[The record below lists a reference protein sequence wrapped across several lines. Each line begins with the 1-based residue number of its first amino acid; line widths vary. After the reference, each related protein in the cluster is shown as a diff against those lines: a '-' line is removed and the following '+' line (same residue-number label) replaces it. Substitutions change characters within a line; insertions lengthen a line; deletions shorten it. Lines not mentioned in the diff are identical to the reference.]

1 MYSYNIPLEELKRR
15 SVSFWLPPGGRD
27 NGVWADTWV
36 MLAELEADDTAPV
49 LNLLAQNEVGGYTVH
64 TRSPRVRTNGCHLL
78 YVDTTRYHQAE
89 DVLMIFLRGK
99 TEGVMKDRAVRR
111 PVPGDRWRARTPR
124 SRRCDRR

>member
-99 TEGVMKDRAVRR
+99 RKAL
-111 PVPGDRWRARTPR
+111 
-124 SRRCDRR
+124 